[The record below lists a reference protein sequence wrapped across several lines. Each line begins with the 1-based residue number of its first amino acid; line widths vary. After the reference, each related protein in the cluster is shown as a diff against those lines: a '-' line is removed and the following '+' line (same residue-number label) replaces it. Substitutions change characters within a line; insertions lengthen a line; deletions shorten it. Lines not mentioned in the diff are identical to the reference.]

1 MTAAACKH
9 VRPSIEQR
17 HIPYSDSLP
26 VIAREPVARVLT
38 ERFGHGSDSDTPDTE
53 ELRGGDWKQERGEC
67 VPQRFQRLRDRIPGS
82 TVTPT
87 TWTNGTR
94 PQEAHWNR
102 RGRAEHQATPPTRS
116 DERRRRSRARLG
128 DVPVCGRRARANRAL
143 RTHARGATT
152 GSLPDRHRPILRVPR
167 KHGKQCTSVIVFA
180 KGVLVARMCKHRGI
194 SGFSRSEEV
203 GS

>member
-1 MTAAACKH
+1 MRQFVKQNARIKVTAAACKH

-87 TWTNGTR
+87 TWTNGAR
-94 PQEAHWNR
+94 PQDAL
-102 RGRAEHQATPPTRS
+102 GIDADGGSDSEHQATPPTRS
-116 DERRRRSRARLG
+116 DERRRRSGARLG
-128 DVPVCGRRARANRAL
+128 NVPLGRGRGPNSFF
-143 RTHARGATT
+143 THARGATT
-152 GSLPDRHRPILRVPR
+152 GRLPDSPPAD
-167 KHGKQCTSVIVFA
+167 S
-180 KGVLVARMCKHRGI
+180 
-194 SGFSRSEEV
+194 
-203 GS
+203 